1 MDIYVK
7 LPDVLAKLILEY
19 DDRFVWRNGKY
30 MARLNIYSSMYKP
43 INDMLDDK
51 LELLE
56 TLGYMRNMIPM
67 YGIVVLNDKPRLDF
81 RNYRLIYCVMNVLAL
96 YCYIPWTPN
105 FYI

>member
-7 LPDVLAKLILEY
+7 LPDVLGQLVFGY

-43 INDMLDDK
+43 INDMLDVKKQLFDTR
-51 LELLE
+51 L
-56 TLGYMRNMIPM
+56 MQNIMPIF
-67 YGIVVLNDKPRLDF
+67 GIVVLNDKPRLDH
-81 RNYRLIYCVMNVLAL
+81 RNYRLIYGVMNGFAL